1 MPNLRRHLLVFCL
14 ALLAPPAS
22 AISLLALSSL
32 AQQGKHHE
40 LIAALAPD
48 VAAGRDVSSFRL
60 MLLGGAYYEVGKY
73 REAGETADLLEQRI
87 EAGDAT
93 QFGADLSVYPEI
105 LRATVALDQGLHGE
119 AIGHGETALAR
130 LKSGHFFHRSQL
142 IQISGSLG
150 VAHALSGEA
159 DAARRDLERIRAVDL
174 AKSNLGPEKFTA
186 MARIQLALRDYAGA
200 LASIGDREA
209 AVSPTLLAHY
219 DPTFQDLPRFFIR
232 AKSLYET
239 GQVAAA
245 KRAYDELLRHPQIG
259 QFGTLYWIV
268 LYDRARIAAEEDNA
282 GGDAAGAIE
291 WLRRALE
298 IIESRRSGIASE
310 AGRIGFVGDKQAVYG
325 LLVELLLR
333 RNRAAEALEVVER
346 AKSRALVDLLAAKTD
361 FAARGGAPERV
372 RRALAEID
380 AIDRAASEKAA
391 PNQEAVAGS
400 RTLSIVSEQLAQ
412 TEPELA
418 TLVAVAAIPATDLA
432 ALLPAGETLVEY
444 YQAGPALHA
453 FVLKQGRVR
462 AVRLDASG
470 LEADVQAL
478 RAAMERPGDTA
489 WEDLAER
496 LHARLWRPLR
506 DLVGDSRRVLIVPH
520 GVLHYLPFAALRGG
534 EGQPLLERHAMRFL
548 PSASVLRFLR
558 APSATGG
565 GLLSLGNPDL
575 GDPRLDLKFAAEEA
589 EAVSRLFPDAR
600 LLTRGEASETRFR
613 ALAPA
618 FRRLHVA
625 SHGKFRAG
633 APLASGLY
641 LARDAE
647 NDGVLSVGELYALRL
662 NADLVALSA
671 CETGLG
677 KVVNGDDVVGLNR
690 GFLYAGARAIVASL
704 WRVDDRA
711 TAHLMRGFYRNL
723 ATMDKVEALRQAQ
736 LASRRE
742 YPHPF
747 YWAAFQLTGRGD

>member
-1 MPNLRRHLLVFCL
+1 MSNLRRHLLVFCL
-14 ALLAPPAS
+14 ALLAFPAS
-22 AISLLALSSL
+22 AIGLIALSSL

-60 MLLGGAYYEVGKY
+60 MLLGAAYYEVGQY
-73 REAGETADLLEQRI
+73 REAGATADLLEQRI
-87 EAGDAT
+87 AAGDAT
-93 QFGADLSVYPEI
+93 QFGADLGVYPEI
-105 LRATVALDQGLHGE
+105 LRGAVALDQGLHAA
-119 AIGHGETALAR
+119 AIGHAEAALAR
-130 LKSGHFFHRSQL
+130 LKSGHFFQRSQL
-142 IQISGSLG
+142 IQISGTLG

-174 AKSNLGPEKFTA
+174 AQSNLGPEKFTA
-186 MARIQLALRDYAGA
+186 MARIQLALKDYAGA

-209 AVSPTLLAHY
+209 AVSPTLTAHY
-219 DPTFQDLPRFFIR
+219 DPTFQNLPRFFIR

-245 KRAYDELLRHPQIG
+245 KRAYDDLLRHPQIG

-291 WLRRALE
+291 WLRRALDV
-298 IIESRRSGIASE
+298 IESRRSGIASE

-325 LLVELLLR
+325 LLVEVLLR
-333 RNRAAEALEVVER
+333 GKRAAEALEVVER
-346 AKSRALVDLLAAKTD
+346 AKSRALVDLLATKND
-361 FAARGGAPERV
+361 FASHGGAPERV

-380 AIDRAASEKAA
+380 ALDRAAAEKAA
-391 PNQEAVAGS
+391 PRQDAAAGR
-400 RTLSIVSEQLAQ
+400 RTLAIVTEQLAQ

-418 TLVAVAAIPATDLA
+418 SLVAAGPGPDLA
-432 ALLPAGETLVEY
+432 TLLPAGETLVEY
-444 YQAGPALHA
+444 YQAGPALYA

-478 RAAMERPGDTA
+478 RVAMERPGDAA
-489 WEDLAER
+489 WEALAER
-496 LHARLWRPLR
+496 LHARLWRPLQ
-506 DLVGDSRRVLIVPH
+506 DLVGDSRRLLIVPH

-534 EGQPLLERHAMRFL
+534 DGRPLLERHAPRFL

-558 APSATGG
+558 APASRGG
-565 GLLSLGNPDL
+565 ALLSLGNPDL

-613 ALAPA
+613 ALAPG
-618 FRRLHVA
+618 FRRLHLA
-625 SHGKFRAG
+625 SHGKFRAET
-633 APLASGLY
+633 PLASGLY
-641 LARDAE
+641 LAGDAE

-662 NADLVALSA
+662 DADLVALSA

-711 TAHLMRGFYRNL
+711 TASLMRDFYRNL
-723 ATMDKVEALRQAQ
+723 ATRDKVEALRQAQ
-736 LASRRE
+736 LATRRE